1 MVKKVIINLDLSK
14 ASGPDCIPVVVLKNC
29 ELDLCYILTELF
41 NKFLK
46 ESCFPD
52 CREVSSVVLV
62 FKNVGKVLQVKTT
75 TLLVFFLWFVKSLKN
90 FRLTADLLTFVS
102 GRITRAF
109 NRSAA
114 TRAVALDI
122 SKVFDRVWHA
132 SLLHKLKP
140 YGISG
145 QIFGLISSFLSNRQ
159 LQVILDGKSLQE
171 YPDNARVPQGSTVG
185 LTLFLLYINDL
196 SAIAGFI

>member
-122 SKVFDRVWHA
+122 SKVFA
-132 SLLHKLKP
+132 
-140 YGISG
+140 G
-145 QIFGLISSFLSNRQ
+145 FGMLVFFINLCLMEFQ
-159 LQVILDGKSLQE
+159 
-171 YPDNARVPQGSTVG
+171 ARH
-185 LTLFLLYINDL
+185 LALFLLFSVIDNFKWFWMESLHKNTQLMLRFVKAPFLVLHVSYYTL
-196 SAIAGFI
+196 MTFLKCYL